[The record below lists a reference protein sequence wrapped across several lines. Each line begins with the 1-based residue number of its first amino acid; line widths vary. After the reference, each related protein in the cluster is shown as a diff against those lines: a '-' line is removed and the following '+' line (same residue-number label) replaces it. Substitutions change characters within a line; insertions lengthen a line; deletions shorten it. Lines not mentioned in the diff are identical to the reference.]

1 MATHD
6 QGIIENFRFRTLEM
20 KNGYLIKDQD
30 KKEQNT
36 LQYDFKK
43 KEYFIV

>member
-6 QGIIENFRFRTLEM
+6 QGIIENFRFRILEM
-20 KNGYLIKDQD
+20 KDGQLIKDQE
-30 KKEQNT
+30 KKQQNT
-36 LQYDFKK
+36 LQYDFKQ

>member
-6 QGIIENFRFRTLEM
+6 QDIIKKFRFRVLEM
-20 KNGYLIKDQD
+20 KDGHLIKDQE

-36 LQYDFKK
+36 LQYDFKE